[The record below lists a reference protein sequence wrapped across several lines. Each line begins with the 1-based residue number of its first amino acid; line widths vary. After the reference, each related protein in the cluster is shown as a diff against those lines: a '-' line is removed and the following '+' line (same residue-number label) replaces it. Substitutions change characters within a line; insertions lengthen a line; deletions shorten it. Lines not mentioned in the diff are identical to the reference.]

1 MASSRTSWDLVAFF
15 GRTIRSGLDFIH
27 QTHRFVIHAQLSF
40 SQPSLEQDIHTIL
53 RHLTIVQNTCTW
65 EGLCGGSHL
74 IASTCGLT
82 SLFPHGDIDCA
93 DTDWSLPSQ
102 CRLLVS
108 LVFPSSLSLLI
119 ESFLLAL
126 LGKICCCAECLSCSS
141 QLHDSHV
148 KSYHATKAGADQPHF
163 DSPQESQG
171 ETLSFPSPLRSL
183 CFVLTRLSPLAAQIR
198 PHPAHY

>member
-1 MASSRTSWDLVAFF
+1 MGSSRASQDLHDLVAFF

-27 QTHRFVIHAQLSF
+27 QTHRSVIHAQLSF

-93 DTDWSLPSQ
+93 DTGWSLPSQ

-108 LVFPSSLSLLI
+108 LLFPSSVALLI
-119 ESFLLAL
+119 ESFLLSRWGIFVVAQNAYPAL
-126 LGKICCCAECLSCSS
+126 PIARFPCQVILCCAS
-141 QLHDSHV
+141 
-148 KSYHATKAGADQPHF
+148 
-163 DSPQESQG
+163 
-171 ETLSFPSPLRSL
+171 R
-183 CFVLTRLSPLAAQIR
+183 R
-198 PHPAHY
+198 